1 MWPFQ
6 WLAQLT
12 LGIVGVKQQSPSYSS
27 QQLQQQRFS
36 YWPAPLISYL
46 LRLYSINTEGLQD
59 AYSQII
65 FNISPC
71 LLQGAFFTV
80 LFMFLNMLR
89 RQGSLLLLPDMKCS
103 LQITDLVSY
112 TLHCW
117 LSLYPIIH
125 PLDNC
130 KIATSLYP
138 HILLFSILILSSGKY
153 LEYSN
158 TAILYRELFHW
169 K

>member
-1 MWPFQ
+1 M
-6 WLAQLT
+6 
-12 LGIVGVKQQSPSYSS
+12 KQQSPSYSS
-27 QQLQQQRFS
+27 RQLQQQRFS
-36 YWPAPLISYL
+36 CWPAPLISYL
-46 LRLYSINTEGLQD
+46 LRLYSINAEGLQD
-59 AYSQII
+59 ACSQII
-65 FNISPC
+65 FNIFPC

-80 LFMFLNMLR
+80 LFMFLVMLR

-130 KIATSLYP
+130 KISTSYNL
-138 HILLFSILILSSGKY
+138 HFILISFFSP
-153 LEYSN
+153 S
-158 TAILYRELFHW
+158 
-169 K
+169 